1 MLQETPFAVLE
12 NASGSLE
19 SILKTVNDQAA
30 RAADYIAPTS
40 ALQVQTIDGST
51 NVILEAEHGQPTQSF
66 KANDVAFTQLAEN
79 CNIDVRTARRLRD
92 NENYSQEFDALLNK
106 IFQNEPKNKMLR
118 TFDGEQ
124 PILRAVV
131 SDKYKTF
138 DNSDLIQAA
147 LPQLLGSEA
156 DWHVVNGSVTDQK
169 MAIRL
174 KTRVQTGEAAVGD
187 LMANGLCLSNSET
200 GNGSVSV
207 AQMYWTLV
215 CLNGMQ
221 TANKSRSTHV
231 TGSRGSDHWHLLTE
245 ETKDLDNRA
254 LAARITDIVGS
265 FASRESFD
273 SVLEQMANAHNDVI
287 ENGLLNPTAVIDA
300 VVKVLAIPKKNSESL
315 MAGLMST
322 VQQDGYAG
330 QPMSRATIVNAVTA
344 VANTVEADKVDD
356 WQLAGSTI
364 LDLPRNQWEVIAR
377 AA

>member
-51 NVILEAEHGQPTQSF
+51 NVILEAERGMPTQSF

-79 CNIDVRTARRLRD
+79 CNIEVRTARRLRD

-118 TFDGEQ
+118 TFDGEK

-174 KTRVQTGEAAVGD
+174 KSRVQTGEAAVGD

>member
-1 MLQETPFAVLE
+1 MLRETPYAVLE

-19 SILKTVNDQAA
+19 SILRTVEDQAS

-51 NVILEAEHGQPTQSF
+51 NVILEAEHGMPTQSF
-66 KANDVAFTQLAEN
+66 KANDVAFNHLSKTADIE
-79 CNIDVRTARRLRD
+79 VRTARRLRD
-92 NENYSQEFDALLNK
+92 GYAPEFDALMNK

-147 LPQLLGSEA
+147 LPQLIGTEA
-156 DWHVVNGSVTDQK
+156 DWQVINGCVTDQK

-174 KTRVQTGEAAVGD
+174 KSRVQTGEPAVGD

-200 GNGSVSV
+200 GNGSVACS
-207 AQMYWTLV
+207 QMYWTLD

-231 TGSRGSDHWHLLTE
+231 TGSRGSDHWHLLTD

-254 LAARITDIVGS
+254 LAARITDIVAS
-265 FASRESFD
+265 FTSRESFD
-273 SVLEQMANAHNDVI
+273 AVLEQMANAHNDVI
-287 ENGLLNPTAVIDA
+287 ENGILNPSAVIDA
-300 VVKVLAIPKKNSESL
+300 VVKVLAIPKKNTESL

-322 VQQDGYAG
+322 VQQKGYAG
-330 QPMSRATIVNAVTA
+330 KPVSRATIVNAVTA

-364 LDLPRNQWEVIAR
+364 LDLPRNQWETIAQ

>member
-51 NVILEAEHGQPTQSF
+51 NVILEAERGMPTQSF

-79 CNIDVRTARRLRD
+79 CNIEVRTARRLRD

-118 TFDGEQ
+118 TFDGEK

-174 KTRVQTGEAAVGD
+174 KSRVQTGEPAVGD

>member
-1 MLQETPFAVLE
+1 MLQDTPFSVLE

-19 SILKTVNDQAA
+19 SILRTVNDQAA

-40 ALQVQTIDGST
+40 ALQVQTTEGST
-51 NVILEAEHGQPTQSF
+51 NVILEAEHGMPTQSF
-66 KANDVAFTQLAEN
+66 KANDVAFNHLSKTADIE
-79 CNIDVRTARRLRD
+79 VRTARRLRD
-92 NENYSQEFDALLNK
+92 GYAPEFDALMNK

-138 DNSDLIQAA
+138 DNSDLIQSA

-156 DWHVVNGSVTDQK
+156 DWHVVNGCVTDQK

-174 KTRVQTGEAAVGD
+174 KSRVQTGEPVLGD

-221 TANKSRSTHV
+221 TANKSRNTHV

-330 QPMSRATIVNAVTA
+330 KPVSRATIANAVTA
-344 VANTVEADKVDD
+344 VANTADADKVDD

>member
-19 SILKTVNDQAA
+19 SILRTVNDQAD

-51 NVILEAEHGQPTQSF
+51 NVILEAEHGMPTQSF

-147 LPQLLGSEA
+147 LPQLIGTEA
-156 DWHVVNGSVTDQK
+156 DWHVVNGCVTDQK

-174 KTRVQTGEAAVGD
+174 KSRVQTGEPALGD

-207 AQMYWTLV
+207 SQMYWTLV

-231 TGSRGSDHWHLLTE
+231 TGSRGSDHWHLLTD

-273 SVLEQMANAHNDVI
+273 AVLEQMANAHNDVI

-322 VQQDGYAG
+322 VQQKGYAG
-330 QPMSRATIVNAVTA
+330 KPVSRATIVNAVTA
-344 VANTVEADKVDD
+344 VANTADADKVDD